1 MKTEDIDKKIGMPD
15 VDAEW
20 ARFERE
26 VINKESARPKRAAAW
41 AAGIGIAASIALMV
55 VLGVQDKTWTQPP
68 LPSPLR
74 SAQRDASNLKK
85 GGSGY
90 LTRTEGEASRLIH
103 STSPFDGARKTE
115 QGVPAGVVREGEQEK
130 RASDIGVENLQ
141 DDSEGTSW
149 SSSLD
154 QQIKGLTIVSSSSS
168 LGPGNTMRL
177 AGTRIKD
184 SDRIEGKDFDPS
196 TPLEQQIKG
205 LTIVSNS
212 SELGPGHTM
221 RLGPGCPKVVEPNTM
236 RPSLQGQIAGL
247 TDSIVYIP
255 SDSIRQGAS
264 ASDSI
269 RYMVNGQVDPDFNA
283 FQREEGKRVAPDF
296 NFATSAYLFEK
307 NQLFIRWTE
316 LQQDSTWDESTTKA
330 EAIKMLL
337 DAQTVPF
344 KPTREMTLS
353 EIKSRQTAYL
363 QKTYRARLKGDTH
376 SDTYFSPDLF
386 GSTAEERL
394 FGLLT
399 LQCGDNSIHEAFG
412 PMASDSHGIYVP
424 LVRDVT
430 LRGGDR
436 AWFDKGRIWV
446 VKDDPQC
453 DAVIRELRQ
462 AAGLADSH
470 VEFNDSVVKL
480 AMMSGGRVTAGEPH
494 PFNTYMQS
502 ALSFSYLNKKY
513 SSLDQSVF
521 YFKPEADAPSYWW
534 AEAYYSTRSRRS
546 VAVHLHAVYKLYAA
560 DCPDLLANRRFVEG
574 RVVNEQG
581 QPLADARVSFG
592 TLGSFGP
599 EKSTQADADGRFSFW
614 MPFRDAP
621 IWVHCWDYKSVKV
634 QPADS
639 SMTIRMKAFS
649 LIIPAL
655 RRHINVEDYK
665 GLKGKKELKGIID

>member
-20 ARFERE
+20 ARFESE
-26 VINKESARPKRAAAW
+26 VINKENARPKRVAAW
-41 AAGIGIAASIALMV
+41 AAGIGIAASIALMLV
-55 VLGVQDKTWTQPP
+55 VSLQDQTQPP
-68 LPSPLR
+68 LPSPL
-74 SAQRDASNLKK
+74 KE
-85 GGSGY
+85 GSGY
-90 LTRTEGEASRLIH
+90 LTRTEGEASSLTH
-103 STSPFDGARKTE
+103 STSPLLEGPSVSSSRAE
-115 QGVPAGVVREGEQEK
+115 GGRERGLI
-130 RASDIGVENLQ
+130 DVESLQ

-184 SDRIEGKDFDPS
+184 SIRVEGWDSTFT
-196 TPLEQQIKG
+196 TPLDLPIKG
-205 LTIVSNS
+205 LTIVSSS

-221 RLGPGCPKVVEPNTM
+221 RLGPTCPKVVEPNTM

-269 RYMVNGQVDPDFNA
+269 LYMVNGLVDPDFNA
-283 FQREEGKRVAPDF
+283 FQREKGKRVAPDF
-296 NFATSAYLFEK
+296 NFATSAYFFGK
-307 NQLFIRWTE
+307 NQLFIRYEATE
-316 LQQDSTWDESTTKA
+316 LRQDVAQDESTTK
-330 EAIKMLL
+330 ERAIKLVL
-337 DAQTVPF
+337 NAQTVPF
-344 KPTREMTLS
+344 KPTREMTPS

-363 QKTYRARLKGDTH
+363 QTAYRARVKGETH
-376 SDTYFSPDLF
+376 SDAYFSPDLF

-399 LQCGDNSIHEAFG
+399 LQCGGNYVHEAFG

-453 DAVIRELRQ
+453 DAVISELRQ

-480 AMMSGGRVTAGEPH
+480 AMMSGGRVEVGEPH

-599 EKSTQADADGRFSFW
+599 ERSTQADADGRFSFW

-649 LIIPAL
+649 LIIPEL
-655 RRHINVEDYK
+655 RRNINVEDYKGLK